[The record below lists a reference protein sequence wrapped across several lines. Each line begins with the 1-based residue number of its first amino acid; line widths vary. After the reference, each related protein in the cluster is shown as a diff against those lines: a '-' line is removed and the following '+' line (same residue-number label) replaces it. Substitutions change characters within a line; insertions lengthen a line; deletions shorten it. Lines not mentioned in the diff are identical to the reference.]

1 MDRINFGIDGPVI
14 GDKQA
19 VQFVQLG
26 PKSGQWLDIA
36 GAHVA
41 YAPVEH
47 IEYFPTVAEQR
58 FKQGQPNSEW

>member
-1 MDRINFGIDGPVI
+1 MERIYFGTGPVV

-26 PKSGQWLDIA
+26 PNTGQWLDMT

-41 YAPVEH
+41 YAPVEC
-47 IEYFPTVAEQR
+47 IEYRPTVAEQILAQR
-58 FKQGQPNSEW
+58 AVQV